1 MKKLNLSILIFLTN
15 LVIYAQQNQIGT
27 TGNVGIGTTN
37 PSAILDVEKNHN
49 GTTFIEVNNS
59 SEGNLARRG
68 ISIGNG
74 LPGNSVYLLS
84 TSPNYNEVSTWT
96 RAGVLGTD
104 SQLSN
109 GLILRSSVGKIRFQP
124 GGIDDK
130 IVFTQSGNVGIGT
143 TAPKSKLDI
152 GTNYSNPS
160 TYPNKITLWSGGA
173 NNYFGFGISNGDLD
187 YFSQSNHRFY
197 TEYNGTPG
205 TEKMVI
211 QSNGYV
217 GIGISNPKSKLDIGT
232 NYSNPSIYPNKIT
245 LWSGGPNNYFG
256 FGISNGDL
264 DYFSQSNHR
273 FYTEYNGTPG
283 TEKMVIESNGNVGIG
298 TTTPNG
304 WKLAVNGKIRAK
316 EIKVETGW
324 SDFVFYDTY
333 RLPTLD
339 EVEHHIKEKGHL
351 KDIPSAKEVEEN
363 GIFLGEMDAKLL
375 QKIEELTLYTIQQ
388 QKEIEQQNSALA
400 KQEKEILELKLMVK
414 ELLESKK

>member
-130 IVFTQSGNVGIGT
+130 IVFSENGNVGLGTTNPNFNLEIFGSSKTMSIGNSDGFLLFRNNIGGTNEIRSYGRDLEIETRDSQDILFNSNNGYSKLMIVKGDGNGVGIGTTNVDAKLRIEGSTSLARFKTEENGFFEIQATRSNSQSLNTSLKLSSQNHIILDPNPYGTAGNVGIGT
-143 TAPKSKLDI
+143 TNPDMKL
-152 GTNYSNPS
+152 T
-160 TYPNKITLWSGGA
+160 
-173 NNYFGFGISNGDLD
+173 
-187 YFSQSNHRFY
+187 
-197 TEYNGTPG
+197 
-205 TEKMVI
+205 V
-211 QSNGYV
+211 
-217 GIGISNPKSKLDIGT
+217 
-232 NYSNPSIYPNKIT
+232 
-245 LWSGGPNNYFG
+245 
-256 FGISNGDL
+256 
-264 DYFSQSNHR
+264 
-273 FYTEYNGTPG
+273 
-283 TEKMVIESNGNVGIG
+283 NGNIH
-298 TTTPNG
+298 
-304 WKLAVNGKIRAK
+304 AK
-316 EIKVETGW
+316 EVKIDLNIPAPDYVFAKSYDLRSIEEVKNYIKK
-324 SDFVFYDTY
+324 
-333 RLPTLD
+333 
-339 EVEHHIKEKGHL
+339 HGHL
-351 KDIPSAKEVEEN
+351 PEIPSAQEFKKN
-363 GIFLGEMDAKLL
+363 GLLLAEMDMNLL
-375 QKIEELTLYTIQQ
+375 KKVEELTLYTIQQ

-414 ELLESKK
+414 ELLQSKK